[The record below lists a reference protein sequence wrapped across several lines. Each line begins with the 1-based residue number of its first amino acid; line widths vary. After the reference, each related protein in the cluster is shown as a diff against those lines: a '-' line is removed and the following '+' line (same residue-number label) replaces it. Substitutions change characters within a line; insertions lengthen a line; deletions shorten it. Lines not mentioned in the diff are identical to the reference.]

1 MKKLYLLMLTLLVGT
16 LNSLAQDTWTIAG
29 SQELFGT
36 SWDLTD
42 ENNDMTSTDGVT
54 YTLTKKDVTLAKGST
69 YEYKVVKNRSWSN
82 DNYGANG
89 VLGGDNV
96 QLKVNETAKYDVT
109 ITFVND
115 DTHMLSHKVEKKAG
129 EVENAK
135 IESVTFNGS
144 FNGWGSGIT
153 LTKGDGDVYTG
164 VLDLSA
170 TTIDVQFKLVI
181 NGGTW
186 LGYGSGMTID
196 APDGWISYQTSGDMN
211 YILVNSKTDYKTYNI
226 TATWEANPSAAAG
239 WTLKIA
245 GKDARDAGPMNKYT
259 ATFDNAGNWEEVYA
273 YTFSKDGETT
283 TAMELGP
290 WPGTAMTKTET
301 GYSIEIEA
309 AAAPQF
315 IIFHNNDGIQTEDL
329 AFENGKAYSAKK
341 DFSVKFKFPENYKA
355 WDKVYAYT
363 FGPET
368 LDGWPGTEITSTLA
382 EGVYTATFS
391 AVSAPENIIFNC
403 GKGTSAEDP
412 SYPGI
417 DQTENLVFED
427 GKTYEFVPKQQY
439 TATFK
444 FGEGVTAW
452 DEVHAYA
459 WTEDGNELI
468 EYTGEWPGEKIE
480 AADGV
485 YTLNILAYEAPK
497 SIQFNDGKENGVK
510 TEDMDFENG
519 KAYSYDK
526 KTFTV
531 QYVNT
536 TGWENVKAYAW
547 TGSGNDVVEALGE
560 FPGKA
565 MGVVDTEYEAVDGQ
579 KYSVYE
585 LKFDALEAPAK
596 ILFNNGETEEGMKKT
611 DDFDFENQKQ
621 YVGELTYTWKA
632 QFKFPEGYTP
642 WEQVCAYAY
651 YEAPEG
657 EVGIAQLTGDWPGK
671 EMELAEGVYTI
682 SFPASIVP
690 SFIIFNNGLNADA
703 GGIQTENLKFEQ
715 NKTYEYE
722 IPAEDIAIAPETG
735 ANISEVLAA
744 AIEGK
749 KVGNITINLAEGG
762 AYTVNAPIVAP
773 ASLYINGNGATIDAS
788 GNESEFI
795 QLSAT
800 PSVKANEK
808 SAYPID
814 AIAIKNTTIKALKNS
829 LLNAKKAKYLVGE
842 ILVDNSNIQL
852 PSGSKNVLDFQGAG
866 SAEEVTISNSTLW
879 AADDA
884 KHTGRLFQ
892 QQSGTKNPDLGGSQ
906 FVLSITNSTL
916 QNLCNG
922 NNYVNYFRN
931 NSQAWMKFEVKNS
944 IIVDCGKSGNFV
956 KALNQNNNS
965 KTPTWVIDGNIF
977 NYTVSESMTDV
988 SEAESENLGKI
999 EDTPVIQNSVA
1010 GTIAFKDAA
1019 AGDFNAEFLLAEGA
1033 TAPESI
1039 GAPQWTITYK
1049 DAPQKAM
1056 YIVGDFTGG
1065 FPGAMVD
1072 ETEIGWDVAKAMTQD
1087 ATDPYVWTLTL
1098 ENQVIEG
1105 KKYEYKAV
1113 ADKTWTD
1120 VWQLPAEG
1128 NNDWVFGTDEYPA
1141 GVYNLTFT
1149 VDTEAYT
1156 LSVAPELISTGINAV
1171 KREAITNN
1179 GEYYNL
1185 AGQRVAQPTKGLYI
1199 VNGKKVV
1206 IK

>member
-1 MKKLYLLMLTLLVGT
+1 MLTLLVGT

-54 YTLTKKDVTLAKGST
+54 YTLTKKDVTLAKGSK

-89 VLGGDNV
+89 VLGGSNV
-96 QLKVNETAKYDVT
+96 QLEVDETAKYDVT

-144 FNGWGSGIT
+144 FNDWGSGIT

-259 ATFDNAGNWEEVYA
+259 ATFDNAGNWETVYA
-273 YTFSKDGETT
+273 YTFSKEGETV
-283 TAMELGP
+283 TAEELGG
-290 WPGTAMTKTET
+290 WPGKAMTKTET

-315 IIFHNNDGIQTEDL
+315 IIFHNNAGVQTEDL
-329 AFENGKAYSAKK
+329 AFEDGKAYNYLKNFTA
-341 DFSVKFKFPENYKA
+341 KFKFPENYTA

-363 FGPET
+363 YGPEI
-368 LDGWPGTEITSTLA
+368 LGEWPGTEITSTLA

-391 AVSAPENIIFNC
+391 AVSVPENIIFNC

-510 TEDMDFENG
+510 TDDLAFENG

-547 TGSGNDVVEALGE
+547 TGSGNDVVEPLGA
-560 FPGKA
+560 FPGEK

-579 KYSVYE
+579 KYPVYE

-611 DDFDFENQKQ
+611 DDFDFENKKQ

-642 WEQVCAYAY
+642 WEKVCAYAY

-657 EVGIAQLTGDWPGK
+657 EVGIAELTGGWPGK

-690 SFIIFNNGLNADA
+690 SFIIFNNGKNADE

-744 AIEGK
+744 AIAGK

-788 GNESEFI
+788 GNQGAFI

-800 PSVKANEK
+800 PDERIKNSNNYYQLDAELSVKDVTVKGVQGRFFYDNGKQYSLKA
-808 SAYPID
+808 ATID
-814 AIAIKNTTIKALKNS
+814 NAVIALATTSEVPFIAFNTGGI
-829 LLNAKKAKYLVGE
+829 
-842 ILVDNSNIQL
+842 
-852 PSGSKNVLDFQGAG
+852 GA
-866 SAEEVTISNSTLW
+866 VT
-879 AADDA
+879 
-884 KHTGRLFQ
+884 
-892 QQSGTKNPDLGGSQ
+892 
-906 FVLSITNSTL
+906 
-916 QNLCNG
+916 
-922 NNYVNYFRN
+922 
-931 NSQAWMKFEVKNS
+931 VKNS
-944 IIVDCGKSGNFV
+944 TIYQTGESNVKYFAQYNNGARQDRLGWEASFTYENNTFYKVASGNWANGNGMQNYTQYVVKNNIWVDCS
-956 KALNQNNNS
+956 
-965 KTPTWVIDGNIF
+965 T
-977 NYTVSESMTDV
+977 
-988 SEAESENLGKI
+988 
-999 EDTPVIQNSVA
+999 
-1010 GTIAFKDAA
+1010 GTIARYLMFGRLGGNGAKATYSKNTYWKDGAAVDQGNYDSSTDEDVPLTTDPNFKDAKN
-1019 AGDFNAEFLLAEGA
+1019 GDFAVDAASDQAKNKTGDTDWGTWNAPK
-1033 TAPESI
+1033 T
-1039 GAPQWTITYK
+1039 
-1049 DAPQKAM
+1049 AM

-1087 ATDPYVWTLTL
+1087 ATNPYVWTLTL

-1149 VDTEAYT
+1149 VNTQEFT
-1156 LSVAPELISTGINAV
+1156 LSVAPEFISTGINAV

-1199 VNGKKVV
+1199 VNGKKVIV
-1206 IK
+1206 K